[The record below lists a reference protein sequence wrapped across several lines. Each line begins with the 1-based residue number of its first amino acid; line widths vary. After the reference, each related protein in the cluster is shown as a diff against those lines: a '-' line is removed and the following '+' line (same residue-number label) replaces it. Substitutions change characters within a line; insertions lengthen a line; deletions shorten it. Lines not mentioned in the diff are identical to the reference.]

1 MVALVRAKFPD
12 LTAAQVMRRITETA
26 HNPARGVDNQVGYG
40 VVDPVAAL
48 TFDVPLGDPKPAER
62 LSTDLYVPPPPPG
75 PDHRPRNSALLAGAA
90 VLLVAAVAVAVVGM
104 RRRLR

>member
-1 MVALVRAKFPD
+1 MRAKFPD

-48 TFDVPLGDPKPAER
+48 TFDVPLGDPKPRPPTIRPAG
-62 LSTDLYVPPPPPG
+62 STT
-75 PDHRPRNSALLAGAA
+75 RSATAWSI
-90 VLLVAAVAVAVVGM
+90 
-104 RRRLR
+104 R